1 MIYRFT
7 TLVFIGLAAFAAPN
21 PPAFDVASIKP
32 NQMGNTGGEKSE
44 RENITV
50 SPEGVIMR
58 NVSLRSCLKWAYD
71 VKDFQ
76 INGPGWLASQKYDIA
91 AKTATP
97 TSNDQLRLMMQTL
110 LADRFKLVLHRATK
124 DLPVFA
130 LVVGKNGPKFH
141 ESPAGDVKSSMRP
154 SGGSLE
160 FRNFTMTE
168 FAEQLSARPLKVD
181 RPVLDKTDL
190 NGPFDFTMKL
200 ADNTLELKHTLEG
213 IEKGDGQS
221 ISTIIQQELGLKL
234 QPQKGP
240 VEILVIDGAE
250 KTPSEN

>member
-1 MIYRFT
+1 
-7 TLVFIGLAAFAAPN
+7 
-21 PPAFDVASIKP
+21 
-32 NQMGNTGGEKSE
+32 
-44 RENITV
+44 
-50 SPEGVIMR
+50 
-58 NVSLRSCLKWAYD
+58 
-71 VKDFQ
+71 
-76 INGPGWLASQKYDIA
+76 
-91 AKTATP
+91 
-97 TSNDQLRLMMQTL
+97 MMQTL
-110 LADRFKLVLHRATK
+110 LAGRFKLALHRETK

-141 ESPAGDVKSSMRP
+141 ESAAGDVKSSMRP
-154 SGGSLE
+154 SGGGLE

-181 RPVLDKTDL
+181 RPVLDKTEL
-190 NGPFDFTMKL
+190 KGPFDFTLKL

-213 IEKGDGQS
+213 IEKGEGQS

-250 KTPSEN
+250 KIPSEN